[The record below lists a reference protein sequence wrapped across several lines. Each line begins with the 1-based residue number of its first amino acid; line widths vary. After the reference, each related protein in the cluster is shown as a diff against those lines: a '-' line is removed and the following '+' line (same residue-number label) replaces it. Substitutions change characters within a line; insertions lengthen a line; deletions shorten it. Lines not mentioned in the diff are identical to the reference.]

1 MADTDATP
9 EPDWE
14 SPLELSLTPALLI
27 HALFPTAESVHTG
40 WRSCV
45 DNKLV
50 VADLSTID
58 ERTGN
63 YSRLAEQEFVEDGA
77 EEEVW
82 HDWVV
87 EVRIGDVLIAG
98 HWYAQLGAPPMEWEW
113 STREAETAFDKA
125 CVLIGR
131 RIRRGV
137 VVDEPTAQPPPPTR
151 RHHGPIMPPTG
162 RKPPGRGRRE
172 SPYPGEAGI
181 DGRRDSAAEAAHA
194 RRRRRAQV
202 RP

>member
-1 MADTDATP
+1 MAETDPTA

-14 SPLELSLTPALLI
+14 TPLEFSLTPALLI
-27 HALFPTAESVHTG
+27 HALFTTAESVHTG

-50 VADLSTID
+50 VADHSTMD

-63 YSRLAEQEFVEDGA
+63 YCRLAEQEFVEDGA

-87 EVRIGDVLIAG
+87 ELRLGEVLITG
-98 HWYAQLGAPPMEWEW
+98 HWYSQVGASPMEWEW
-113 STREAETAFDKA
+113 STREAETAFDRA

-131 RIRRGV
+131 RVRRGIAV
-137 VVDEPTAQPPPPTR
+137 EEPAGQAPPPKR
-151 RHHGPIMPPTG
+151 RHH
-162 RKPPGRGRRE
+162 
-172 SPYPGEAGI
+172 
-181 DGRRDSAAEAAHA
+181 
-194 RRRRRAQV
+194 
-202 RP
+202 